1 MVDKERPMETVVR
14 LHNRCLLE
22 RFIRP
27 SRFLNVFL
35 LADLDNRYW
44 RQTTWYGLMKGRSLQ
59 ALALLFG
66 KTPPLFVLLAPRK
79 GLPAARRLLRA
90 LRDDLPAI
98 FHADL
103 APGLKNL
110 LAGRFRV
117 ERGGEGP
124 HLRMGLV
131 DWRPVRRTDITGTVR
146 MNTRDVPA
154 LRRLYREGY
163 PGNYFSPEHLGNGHF
178 FGIRAE
184 GRLISAGG
192 LLAFSRRYRVAAL
205 GDFATHPAFRRRGL
219 ATRVLAAVCRSL
231 RGHADT
237 IGLCVKAGN
246 APAIG
251 CYRRMGFRPF
261 GTTEILKVRRR
272 KAVS

>member
-14 LHNRCLLE
+14 IHDRHLLE

-44 RQTTWYGLMKGRSLQ
+44 KQTAWYGLMKDRSLR

-66 KTPPLFVLLAPRK
+66 KTPPLFVLLAPRRR
-79 GLPAARRLLRA
+79 LPAARRLLRE
-90 LRDDLPAI
+90 LRNDLPAN

-103 APGLKNL
+103 APGLKRL
-110 LAGRFRV
+110 LEGKFLVR
-117 ERGGEGP
+117 RGGEGP

-131 DWRPVRRTDITGTVR
+131 DWHPVRRTDITGTVR

-246 APAIG
+246 TPAIG

-261 GTTEILKVRRR
+261 GTTEILRIRRR
-272 KAVS
+272 PGR